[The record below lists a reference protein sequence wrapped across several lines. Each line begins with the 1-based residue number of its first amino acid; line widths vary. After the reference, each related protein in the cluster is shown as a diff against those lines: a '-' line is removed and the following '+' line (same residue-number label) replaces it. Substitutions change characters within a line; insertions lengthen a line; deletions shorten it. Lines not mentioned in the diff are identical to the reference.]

1 MNHYRV
7 VFPLVEKS
15 WMMLEIL
22 LGVGKFTKEFLI
34 IFLDTSSFVKV
45 KVTGQSGLGRK
56 GFSSVIKEQKV
67 GFYCIKE
74 AEVWLVGWLRVK
86 VIVHLPVKNIDK
98 SGNGKNADDTI

>member
-1 MNHYRV
+1 M
-7 VFPLVEKS
+7 
-15 WMMLEIL
+15 
-22 LGVGKFTKEFLI
+22 
-34 IFLDTSSFVKV
+34 
-45 KVTGQSGLGRK
+45 
-56 GFSSVIKEQKV
+56 IKEQKV